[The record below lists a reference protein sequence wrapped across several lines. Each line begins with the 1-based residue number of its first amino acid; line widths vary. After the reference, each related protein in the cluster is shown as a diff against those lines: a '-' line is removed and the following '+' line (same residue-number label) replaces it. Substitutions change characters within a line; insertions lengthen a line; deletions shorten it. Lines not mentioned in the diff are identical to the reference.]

1 MRVDENKY
9 KEKEKEKRLTWSD
22 ASVWEHWRA
31 DTSWTRMTVKTKKN
45 LLVADPGRGWLWMQ
59 MVDGSGGDDSARVS
73 LYLEILCEF
82 AQPHI
87 TNLLPNISISVKY

>member
-1 MRVDENKY
+1 MGALACGRKLDADDCED
-9 KEKEKEKRLTWSD
+9 KEKE
-22 ASVWEHWRA
+22 
-31 DTSWTRMTVKTKKN
+31 KKN
-45 LLVADPGRGWLWMQ
+45 LLVTDPGCGWLWMQ
-59 MVDGSGGDDSARVS
+59 MVDGSGGAVDDSARVS